1 MLGGATRGGLYPTR
15 VGAVGR
21 GDRAGRDGWGWL
33 EPGAWGRL
41 VVGGIDV
48 WRNTRG
54 PWKYRRSHC
63 VFRVRSL
70 GCRSW
75 FIGRVYGVEGFC
87 FFDAGFFEE
96 AVAD

>member
-15 VGAVGR
+15 VGAVG
-21 GDRAGRDGWGWL
+21 AGRQGGEGRVGL
-33 EPGAWGRL
+33 GRL
-41 VVGGIDV
+41 VVGGQ
-48 WRNTRG
+48 RATRG

-75 FIGRVYGVEGFC
+75 FIGRVYDVEGFC

>member
-1 MLGGATRGGLYPTR
+1 MGL
-15 VGAVGR
+15 A
-21 GDRAGRDGWGWL
+21 
-33 EPGAWGRL
+33 GAWGRL
-41 VVGGIDV
+41 VVGGQ
-48 WRNTRG
+48 RATRG

-63 VFRVRSL
+63 FFRVRSL

-75 FIGRVYGVEGFC
+75 FIGRVYDVEGFC

>member
-15 VGAVGR
+15 VGAVG
-21 GDRAGRDGWGWL
+21 AGRQGGEGRVGL
-33 EPGAWGRL
+33 AGAWGRL

-75 FIGRVYGVEGFC
+75 FIGRVYDVEGFC